1 MKGLPLAG
9 VTEHYGVPLFRRGEG
24 VLRELERV
32 EERHG
37 LGPEL
42 TQFLRTRPCILL
54 CFPLKR
60 GECDFVFTLNL
71 ECLILASFYS

>member
-1 MKGLPLAG
+1 MLGDAPALEG
-9 VTEHYGVPLFRRGEG
+9 VTEHFGMPLFRRGEG

-42 TQFLRTRPCILL
+42 TQFLRTRPCLL
-54 CFPLKR
+54 HFPRSEDYMIIRVLFSHFMYV
-60 GECDFVFTLNL
+60 G
-71 ECLILASFYS
+71 